1 MPILS
6 KSYRSLA
13 IATGIGCLVALG
25 GCANT
30 YSATE
35 RTASGVGVTATIREG
50 VVIGV
55 QPVTIRP
62 DRNYLGAATGAILG
76 GIAGSNVGGGDDER
90 AARLPLPH
98 ERGVARMHP
107 GRERLGE
114 QRVAVLPDGEQAE
127 ARGRCVDGRSRT
139 DDRDRLV
146 VDAPQE
152 AAVALRVLLP
162 GVELDDALDADR
174 GLEREPQLALLA
186 VVAPVVRRRRRVR

>member
-55 QPVTIRP
+55 QPVTK
-62 DRNYLGAATGAILG
+62 YVAASGQFSCTSAILG

-90 AARLPLPH
+90 AA
-98 ERGVARMHP
+98 GAVA
-107 GRERLGE
+107 G
-114 QRVAVLPDGEQAE
+114 AVLGGVIGNEV
-127 ARGRCVDGRSRT
+127 G
-139 DDRDRLV
+139 
-146 VDAPQE
+146 E
-152 AAVALRVLLP
+152 AANTRPGYAYTIDFGNGQIQEIVQ
-162 GVELDDALDADR
+162 GVEPAIAVGTPVYVSFGEDA
-174 GLEREPQLALLA
+174 
-186 VVAPVVRRRRRVR
+186 VRVTPKPY

>member
-25 GCANT
+25 GCANS
-30 YSATE
+30 YSGSE

-55 QPVTIRP
+55 QEVTIRP

-90 AARLPLPH
+90 AAGAVAGAVIG
-98 ERGVARMHP
+98 GVI
-107 GRERLGE
+107 GNEVG
-114 QRVAVLPDGEQAE
+114 
-127 ARGRCVDGRSRT
+127 
-139 DDRDRLV
+139 
-146 VDAPQE
+146 E
-152 AAVALRVLLP
+152 AANTRPGYAYTIDFGNGQIQEIVQGVDPYIAVGTPVYVSFGEDAVRVTP
-162 GVELDDALDADR
+162 K
-174 GLEREPQLALLA
+174 PY
-186 VVAPVVRRRRRVR
+186 